1 MKYFKNQ
8 LKFKVMKH
16 NQKNSYIIL
25 LVPLLVI
32 FKCSEKKKVPGL
44 LTKKKTLKKI
54 NLNSS
59 IVCENYFLYIQPS
72 FSLLFCL

>member
-16 NQKNSYIIL
+16 NQKNSYIVL
-25 LVPLLVI
+25 LVPLLII

-44 LTKKKTLKKI
+44 LTKKKPLKK
-54 NLNSS
+54 
-59 IVCENYFLYIQPS
+59 
-72 FSLLFCL
+72 